1 MTDHKR
7 HLHYGDNLH
16 VLREHMT
23 SESVDLIYLDPP
35 FNSNANY
42 NVLFKSPAGEKS
54 DAQLEAFE
62 DTWHWNDS
70 AEAASAGVYK
80 GADGKTYP
88 RLQILTLAELFQ
100 NRKPEI
106 PLLDMTLMFKKAG
119 TEQANDSAEKS
130 PKFI

>member
-1 MTDHKR
+1 MVRDLKGVLEREKAQIGVFLTVALPTKPMMT
-7 HLHYGDNLH
+7 
-16 VLREHMT
+16 
-23 SESVDLIYLDPP
+23 
-35 FNSNANY
+35 
-42 NVLFKSPAGEKS
+42 
-54 DAQLEAFE
+54 
-62 DTWHWNDS
+62 
-70 AEAASAGVYK
+70 EAASAGVYK

-119 TEQANDSAEKS
+119 TEQANDRAEKS